1 MIQPFG
7 QKKSDGSFPTID
19 LSDEKI
25 SIYALK
31 YQSSSDSDLIINA
44 ENELLCYVNFGN
56 IQKAGGMLKDRD
68 TLELLFSSHIRKSL
82 FRTSLRA
89 VWLLTKACIFSTQ
102 KAMENESMRPLL
114 ESFINEAE
122 NCRSVPGLLALFER
136 YIVNLTSLMRGIA
149 NYSKAEYSPLVRNS
163 IDMILDSMPEKLS
176 LDELAASLHVT
187 PKYLSTLFNRDTG
200 ISITDFMQNIRI
212 DAAKYMLAH
221 SDMNYPDIS
230 NYLCFGSQSYFNQV
244 FKKKTGVTPRKYR
257 MQERNTNENSYY
269 NQ

>member
-7 QKKSDGSFPTID
+7 QKKDDGSFPTID

-31 YQSSSDSDLIINA
+31 ANSGSNTDPIINA
-44 ENELLCYVNFGN
+44 ENEFLCYVNQGN
-56 IQKAGGMLKDRD
+56 IQKAEGMLKDRD
-68 TLELLFSSHIRKSL
+68 TLELLFSSYTRKSI

-89 VWLLTKACIFSTQ
+89 VWLLTKASASTR
-102 KAMENESMRPLL
+102 KSTENESMRPLL

-122 NCRSVPGLLALFER
+122 NCRSVPGILALFER
-136 YIVNLTSLMRGIA
+136 YIVNLASLMRGIV
-149 NYSKAEYSPLVRNS
+149 NYRKDDYCPLVRS
-163 IDMILDSMPEKLS
+163 CIDMILDSMPEKLS
-176 LDELAASLHVT
+176 LDELSASLHVT
-187 PKYLSTLFNRDTG
+187 SKYLSTLFNRDTG
-200 ISITDFMQNIRI
+200 VSITDFMQNIRI

-257 MQERNTNENSYY
+257 MQERKADENSYY
-269 NQ
+269 NR